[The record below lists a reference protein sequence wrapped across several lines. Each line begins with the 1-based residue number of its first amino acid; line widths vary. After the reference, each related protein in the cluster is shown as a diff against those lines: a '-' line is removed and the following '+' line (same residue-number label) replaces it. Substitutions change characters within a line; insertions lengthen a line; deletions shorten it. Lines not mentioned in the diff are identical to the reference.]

1 MKEVCIKLAAEAV
14 IAERDRLIAAGV
26 CSMIKNAIIYRIS
39 ANLPDLPALEEG
51 LQKAAF
57 QPCTPTQE
65 NREGWV
71 PPGRSPR
78 RTGQSVGGQMDAALS
93 H

>member
-1 MKEVCIKLAAEAV
+1 
-14 IAERDRLIAAGV
+14 
-26 CSMIKNAIIYRIS
+26 MIKNAIIYRIS

-65 NREGWV
+65 K
-71 PPGRSPR
+71 S
-78 RTGQSVGGQMDAALS
+78 
-93 H
+93 